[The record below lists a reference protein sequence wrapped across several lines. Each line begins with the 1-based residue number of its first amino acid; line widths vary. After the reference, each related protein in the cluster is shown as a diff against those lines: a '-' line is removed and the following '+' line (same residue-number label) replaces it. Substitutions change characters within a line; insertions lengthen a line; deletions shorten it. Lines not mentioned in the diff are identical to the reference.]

1 MSDDAERLIVLI
13 EARLDKFEQE
23 MKRAERAGS
32 NTYARM
38 QKDAWKATT
47 AIETQLLASAKAQGR
62 ALDSVFGQNVQRAG
76 KSAKEAAQAFR
87 EFDKSRAAVDALRA
101 SFDPAFAASK
111 RYEAAVADLD
121 RALDLGTIS
130 AQEHADTLR
139 QAREAYGV
147 AEDGADQM
155 GGGLSLLGDL
165 SNGAKAQIQNFG
177 FQVQDVAV
185 QIAGGTDAG
194 RALSQQLPQLLS
206 GFGLVGMAAGT
217 LAAVGLPLVTAWF
230 GSGEDAARSFD
241 TALGEVENSLAA
253 MNEQAAIY
261 TAEGL
266 GALKEKYGEVNAEL
280 LAFIDLQTQAM
291 QRKAVEDVQSAM
303 ASLRAETEGWL
314 QSYSVTLMH
323 LFETSIFQARDLE
336 AAMRRA
342 QEAATFEDQLA
353 AVEDMRVQILD
364 LTGGIENMTGEQFA
378 FYQKV
383 LDSEDA
389 LRQLAATAPK
399 AGWLSGMIAEAE
411 TLAGAF
417 WDAVKAKAALAESGL
432 APKSSPRPMRRGQGE
447 IIDLTD
453 TGSNGGG
460 GGGGGGGGANPID
473 SLLQDLQ
480 TEREVVA
487 AWYQESLDTLNG
499 ASEAQLAAVGGK
511 HEALERLELEHQ
523 ERLRGIRDESN
534 GGALGQAETF
544 FGAMATLTAAGG
556 DRLAKISRTFAA
568 AEALINTYRAQAQVL
583 ADPTLGFWAKF
594 PAVAAIGAAGMQLV
608 SSLGGSGRSSSG
620 GKASAG
626 GSGSTSASATQAAQE
641 RPLTV
646 VLQGIDPA
654 RLYDGATLI
663 SAVDAITKEFGNR
676 GINLGVRA

>member
-139 QAREAYGV
+139 QVRTAYGV
-147 AEDGADQM
+147 AEGGADQM
-155 GGGLSLLGDL
+155 GGGLSRLGNL
-165 SNGAKAQIQNFG
+165 SNGAKAQVQNFG

-266 GALKEKYGEVNAEL
+266 VALKEKYGEVNAEL

-291 QRKAVEDVQSAM
+291 QRTALQEVRATMAALSAEQDTFF
-303 ASLRAETEGWL
+303 ASGDWDGLAQLFAINASEANRLSLALRD
-314 QSYSVTLMH
+314 
-323 LFETSIFQARDLE
+323 ARE
-336 AAMRRA
+336 AAS
-342 QEAATFEDQLA
+342 FEDQLE
-353 AVEDMRVQILD
+353 AVQRLKSQILT
-364 LTGGIENMTGEQFA
+364 LTGGIENMTDEQFA
-378 FYQKV
+378 FFLKV
-383 LDSEDA
+383 QDSEDA

-460 GGGGGGGGANPID
+460 GGGGGGANPID
-473 SLLQDLQ
+473 SLLRDLQ

>member
-32 NTYARM
+32 NTYSRM

-139 QAREAYGV
+139 QVRTAYGV
-147 AEDGADQM
+147 AEGGADQM
-155 GGGLSLLGDL
+155 GGGLSRLGNL
-165 SNGAKAQIQNFG
+165 SNGAKAQVQNFG

-266 GALKEKYGEVNAEL
+266 VALKEKYGEVNAEL

-336 AAMRRA
+336 AAMKRA
-342 QEAATFEDQLA
+342 QEAATFEEQLA
-353 AVEDMRVQILD
+353 AVQDMRVQILN
-364 LTGGIENMTGEQFA
+364 LTGGLENMTDEQAA

-453 TGSNGGG
+453 TGSS

-473 SLLQDLQ
+473 SLLRDLQ

-594 PAVAAIGAAGMQLV
+594 PAVAAIGAAGMRLV

-620 GKASAG
+620 GSASAG
-626 GSGSTSASATQAAQE
+626 GSGSTGTTATQAAQE

-676 GINLGVRA
+676 GITLGVRA